1 MDDDGKA
8 GSEPSIQFMKAA
20 GSQVTGRH
28 KDKKV
33 RIHEAM
39 CDLQLAID
47 GSRTQLAVQQEQ
59 IGLFQQSCAA
69 LARACSIFLRKT
81 VLGDRGESKTRLL
94 DDEITKH
101 LGLRFNKLRRISPDR
116 RPLAIERNIAGGSVQ
131 ATKLND
137 NTLQPEAVYNMP
149 LTPIQFKL
157 SIEWPLPGV
166 ASWTE
171 TPTRDKPWEIKP
183 EELFDEH
190 PNGEFSCDQWLGQQ
204 VVMFDK
210 RGITLKEVIR
220 TIVTHE
226 GAHSINVSRLSEPE
240 NEANFKLKKNSPAK
254 NPEQHILNNLM
265 VFGIKYTH
273 IILIESTIYLY
284 SNLIDNGEIERPK
297 GDIYLAKPCLYS
309 ELSENVFWNDPNWLA
324 YDGGLILSFGSTKQ
338 VIKHKI
344 KAVG

>member
-8 GSEPSIQFMKAA
+8 GSEPSVQFVKAV

-47 GSRTQLAVQQEQ
+47 GSRTQLLQQEQ

-131 ATKLND
+131 ATKLDD
-137 NTLQPEAVYNMP
+137 NTLQPEAVCNMP
-149 LTPIQFKL
+149 ITPLEFKI
-157 SIEWPLPGV
+157 SIEWPLPGT

-171 TPTRDKPWEIKP
+171 TPTRNKPWEVKP
-183 EELFDEH
+183 EELFDARS
-190 PNGEFSCDQWLGQQ
+190 NGRLNCNEWLGQQ
-204 VVMFDK
+204 LIMFDNK
-210 RGITLKEVIR
+210 GITLKDVIR
-220 TIVTHE
+220 TVVNHE
-226 GAHSINVSRLSEPE
+226 GAHSINVSRLLQTE
-240 NEANFKLKKNSPAK
+240 NEINLKSNRNSPAK
-254 NPEQHILNNLM
+254 NPEQHILNNIKL
-265 VFGIKYTH
+265 FGIKYTH
-273 IILIESTIYLY
+273 IIIIESALYLY
-284 SNLIDNGEIERPK
+284 DKLVDIGEIERPK
-297 GDIYLAKPCLYS
+297 GDIFRVKPCLCTD
-309 ELSENVFWNDPNWLA
+309 LSEDVFGNDTSWLA
-324 YDGGLILSFGSTKQ
+324 FDGGLMLSFGSTKQ